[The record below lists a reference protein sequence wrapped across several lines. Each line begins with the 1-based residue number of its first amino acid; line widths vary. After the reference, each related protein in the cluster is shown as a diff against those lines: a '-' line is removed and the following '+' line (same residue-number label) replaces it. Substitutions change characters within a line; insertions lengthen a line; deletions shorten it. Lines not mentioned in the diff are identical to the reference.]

1 MNRKTR
7 NQRNAIPIML
17 ISGLFLLSFIFIL
30 IIFILASQG
39 TPPIMDQLAIQQTQ
53 VSMDLTMTALAGG
66 GITVAAPQVITLTP
80 VIQHPPII
88 TVIPTTPVILPPG
101 GPINFF
107 DNFDNGFL
115 PLWQVTG
122 EWIFTDGKPVFT
134 GRPRCDGRLLT
145 GIVNWDNYA
154 IEFDKLTQDNWD
166 LLFGYKDEQNYFNM
180 HFHLDPHYSSSNT
193 TSTYIYETYNG
204 NESQINTSQRREITN
219 GKTRLEIHGD
229 RLKFYTINSYGD
241 INPVYDM
248 QLARPLN
255 GQVGFQTC
263 NSSES
268 VLDNFKVYSIP

>member
-1 MNRKTR
+1 MNRKAR

-30 IIFILASQG
+30 IIFTSASQG
-39 TPPIMDQLAIQQTQ
+39 TPTMMDQFAIQQTQ
-53 VSMDLTMTALAGG
+53 ISMGLTMTALAGG
-66 GITVAAPQVITLTP
+66 EVVVDPQVITLTP
-80 VIQHPPII
+80 VIQPPPII
-88 TVIPTTPVILPPG
+88 TVIPTTPVILPPPG

-107 DNFDNGFL
+107 DNFDNGFS

-134 GRPRCDGRLLT
+134 GRPRCDGRVLT
-145 GIVNWDNYA
+145 GAVNWDNYA
-154 IEFDKLTQDNWD
+154 IEFDKLTQGGWY
-166 LLFGYKDEQNYFNM
+166 LLFGYKDEQNYFDIYFN
-180 HFHLDPHYSSSNT
+180 PYYSRPSPA
-193 TSTYIYETYNG
+193 STYIDETYNG
-204 NESQINTSQRREITN
+204 NKSRINTSERGGISN

-229 RLKFYTINSYGD
+229 RLKFYTIDSYGD
-241 INPVYDM
+241 ISPVYDM

-263 NSSES
+263 NGSEP

>member
-1 MNRKTR
+1 MNRKAR

-30 IIFILASQG
+30 IIFTLASQG
-39 TPPIMDQLAIQQTQ
+39 TPPIMGQLAIQQTQ
-53 VSMDLTMTALAGG
+53 ISMDLTMTALAGDRV
-66 GITVAAPQVITLTP
+66 TVVPP
-80 VIQHPPII
+80 VVP
-88 TVIPTTPVILPPG
+88 LNE
-101 GPINFF
+101 PINFF
-107 DNFDNGFL
+107 DNFDNGFS

-134 GRPRCDGRLLT
+134 GRPRCDGRILT

-219 GKTRLEIHGD
+219 GKTRLEIHSG

-241 INPVYDM
+241 INLIYDM